1 MQINYLYLCVEN
13 LKDTKTV
20 DLIAEWVKLETK
32 IADRKRF
39 IMVNKSEQDDIDYL
53 ETHLAQWNAIATE
66 LDSRCVE
73 AGIKLEG
80 SKFVYYLGES
90 GEGILGQMTYFIPKP
105 TAKDQHDLEGW
116 LLLKEGGAK

>member
-1 MQINYLYLCVEN
+1 MCMEN
-13 LKDTKTV
+13 LKDTPTA
-20 DLIAEWVKLETK
+20 DLIAEWGKLETK

-53 ETHLAQWNAIATE
+53 ETHLAQRNAIASE
-66 LDSRCVE
+66 LDRRATE

-105 TAKDQHDLEGW
+105 TAKEQHDLEGW
-116 LLLKEGGAK
+116 LLLKEGGNK